1 MRGEPV
7 SVKKLSAKFIFY
19 LVIVLILATLPSL
32 IRSNYWIG
40 TVNLA
45 IIYSIAVLGLNII
58 LGLTGQLNIAQAAFW
73 GIGAYTAALLSTRL
87 GWPFWATFLVSPP
100 IAAVFGILLG
110 MPTLKLSSHYLALAT
125 VGFCIIINLV
135 AHNWKEFTGGVDGIP
150 GITPPRLGPLSFS
163 TNATFYYLAMVCLIL
178 MTLAQIRIK
187 NSRMGRAFQA
197 IRENELAAEL
207 SGVNT
212 FKYKVIAFSLCSAY
226 AGLAGQLF
234 AHGTKY
240 VSADTFDLGMSILF
254 LAMLLIGGAGSI
266 AGPIIGA
273 SLLTFIPEWLRFL
286 QGPWAMAIFGL
297 AIIVIMIFMPS
308 GLVGLAGLIGSKI
321 AIHLRRSI
329 QVGTP
334 RSASRDAGASK
345 GAE

>member
-1 MRGEPV
+1 M
-7 SVKKLSAKFIFY
+7 SLKKLSVKISFY
-19 LVIVLILATLPSL
+19 LVMAIVLASLPSL

-73 GIGAYTAALLSTRL
+73 GIGAYTAALLNTRL
-87 GWPFWATFLVSPP
+87 GWPFWATFLVAPP
-100 IAAVFGILLG
+100 TAAAFGVILG
-110 MPTLKLSSHYLALAT
+110 FPTLKLSGRYLALAT
-125 VGFCIIINLV
+125 LGFGIIISLI

-150 GITPPRLGPLSFS
+150 GITSPVLGPLKFS
-163 TNATFYYLAMVCLIL
+163 TNASFYYLALVCLIL
-178 MTLAQIRIK
+178 LALAQIKIK

-197 IRENELAAEL
+197 IKDNELAAEL

-212 FKYKVIAFSLCSAY
+212 FKYRVIAFALCSAY
-226 AGLAGQLF
+226 GGMAGQLF

-240 VSADTFDLGMSILF
+240 VSAETFFVDMSILF
-254 LAMLLIGGAGSI
+254 ICMLMIGGAGSI
-266 AGPIIGA
+266 AGSIIGA

-297 AIIVIMIFMPS
+297 AIIIIMIFMPG
-308 GLVGLAGLIGSKI
+308 GLVGLASFIGSKI
-321 AIHLRRSI
+321 AMHLRRSI
-329 QVGTP
+329 QAGTG
-334 RSASRDAGASK
+334 RTTSRDVGISK
-345 GAE
+345 GTE

>member
-1 MRGEPV
+1 MPL
-7 SVKKLSAKFIFY
+7 KKLSVKISFY
-19 LVIVLILATLPSL
+19 LAGAIVLAILPSL

-45 IIYSIAVLGLNII
+45 IIYSITVLGLNII

-73 GIGAYTAALLSTRL
+73 GIGAYTAALLNTRL

-110 MPTLKLSSHYLALAT
+110 IPTLKLSSHYLALAT

-163 TNATFYYLAMVCLIL
+163 TNATFYYLAIVCLIL

-240 VSADTFDLGMSILF
+240 VSADTFDLGMSLLF

-286 QGPWAMAIFGL
+286 QGPWAMTIFGL
-297 AIIVIMIFMPS
+297 AIIFIMIFMPT
-308 GLVGLAGLIGSKI
+308 GLVGIASLLRSKLATRFGRQPQAIIEKTTIGGLE
-321 AIHLRRSI
+321 
-329 QVGTP
+329 
-334 RSASRDAGASK
+334 ASGEEEWK
-345 GAE
+345 